1 MLNNTSRNNP
11 FCCCGFAMMFK
22 MITVNKNMKEV
33 DPIAPPFMNQE
44 MDNNNKTV
52 QADNQM
58 LL

>member
-1 MLNNTSRNNP
+1 
-11 FCCCGFAMMFK
+11 
-22 MITVNKNMKEV
+22 MKEV